1 MTSQTS
7 GVNVKGSHGSVR
19 LPPSSHASEGPSHVT
34 QTGSVRHV
42 QLLASDTCISYT
54 QSLTKQVGRGH
65 SFARSW
71 SRHVHHLDSDIFSE
85 AAIKDV
91 TAKLDSPGAGFPYGV
106 QSDIHDPSQN
116 KANADELVFSK
127 QRQNRKKR
135 EKSKGL
141 NLRSKMGFFNLVRHD
156 FLVWWDRFS
165 SRLWEVPVF
174 RDVINKTESHFGS
187 SVVSVFIFTKW
198 IFCLNLTLFLLWFF
212 FVILPS
218 MIYFPYKDVSQK
230 FRFSNLLDGKGI
242 LAESFFFYGH
252 YPRTINGYHLDFAYL
267 LILLITYFGSFF
279 IILRGIAR
287 ATCLTVR
294 GEDNTRLKFTTLLF
308 ATWDYNLT
316 SRGAVY
322 QASQS
327 IINTCKDQMVEA
339 KAHAAVFLRSR
350 TEKTKVILLRILAW
364 TITIILI
371 GAGCAGIFFLVVNVN
386 FADANHL
393 GQISNATGIN
403 LSSGFF
409 QVYGTTIIFSLINII
424 VPMAI
429 TRLPIMEHYSTGQW
443 ELRVT
448 LVRVFFLRMANLIA
462 LMYSLYS
469 TVQHL
474 VDDSQTGDSS
484 LGCVGTV
491 LGQEL
496 YKLVIMD
503 TLVHAIVNL
512 SMYFGAYFWNR
523 QKKELHLPSAIL
535 VIIYRQALIWAGTL
549 ACPVMPLIGLLSNSV
564 FIGVN
569 YLIVHRTCKP
579 PEKRWNQSRHSAF
592 FLRFLLFSLIILLPA
607 VSYVLGS
614 DALKLGKAPQGVP
627 NGPFGM
633 GQPTA
638 AFSRWRKCLPLFLQ
652 ECFMWILSDVVLLPA
667 FLIMLVII
675 LYLRLRVAYTYK
687 QTIYLRADLRQER
700 EDNKSM
706 AKRLRFA
713 QQVNHMRSP
722 DFQ

>member
-1 MTSQTS
+1 M
-7 GVNVKGSHGSVR
+7 
-19 LPPSSHASEGPSHVT
+19 
-34 QTGSVRHV
+34 
-42 QLLASDTCISYT
+42 
-54 QSLTKQVGRGH
+54 
-65 SFARSW
+65 
-71 SRHVHHLDSDIFSE
+71 
-85 AAIKDV
+85 
-91 TAKLDSPGAGFPYGV
+91 
-106 QSDIHDPSQN
+106 
-116 KANADELVFSK
+116 
-127 QRQNRKKR
+127 
-135 EKSKGL
+135 
-141 NLRSKMGFFNLVRHD
+141 
-156 FLVWWDRFS
+156 
-165 SRLWEVPVF
+165 
-174 RDVINKTESHFGS
+174 
-187 SVVSVFIFTKW
+187 
-198 IFCLNLTLFLLWFF
+198 
-212 FVILPS
+212 
-218 MIYFPYKDVSQK
+218 
-230 FRFSNLLDGKGI
+230 
-242 LAESFFFYGH
+242 
-252 YPRTINGYHLDFAYL
+252 INGYHLDFAYL
-267 LILLITYFGSFF
+267 LILLTTYFGSFF

-371 GAGCAGIFFLVVNVN
+371 GAGCTGIFFLVVNVN

-424 VPMAI
+424 VPMVI

-535 VIIYRQALIWAGTL
+535 VIIYRQALIWVGRGHSFAR
-549 ACPVMPLIGLLSNSV
+549 S
-564 FIGVN
+564 
-569 YLIVHRTCKP
+569 
-579 PEKRWNQSRHSAF
+579 WSRHVHHLDSDIFSEAAIKDVTAELDSPGAGFPHGVQSDIPDPSQNKANADELVFSKQRQNRKKREKSKGLNLRSKMGF
-592 FLRFLLFSLIILLPA
+592 FNLVRHDFLVWWDRFSSRLWE
-607 VSYVLGS
+607 
-614 DALKLGKAPQGVP
+614 VP
-627 NGPFGM
+627 VF
-633 GQPTA
+633 
-638 AFSRWRKCLPLFLQ
+638 R
-652 ECFMWILSDVVLLPA
+652 DV
-667 FLIMLVII
+667 I
-675 LYLRLRVAYTYK
+675 
-687 QTIYLRADLRQER
+687 
-700 EDNKSM
+700 NKTETV
-706 AKRLRFA
+706 F
-713 QQVNHMRSP
+713 VN
-722 DFQ
+722 